1 MLMRFI
7 PVLVALV
14 AVPIGWLVTHLVV
27 LAFGYPGDP
36 ARGPAITGAAI
47 HAVGG
52 FAVASWLIA
61 RRQPRP

>member
-1 MLMRFI
+1 MRAI
-7 PVLVALV
+7 PVMVALI
-14 AVPIGWLVTHLVV
+14 AVPVGWLVTHWVV

-52 FAVASWLIA
+52 FVIA
-61 RRQPRP
+61 RWLTGRRRPAP